1 MRNRRGSW
9 LTISGSAPKPQQKGT
24 DNMNNKNK
32 THIKEIFDRLSKS
45 DRSKILELNNAYA
58 ECQRLYGEDD
68 SDTISDLESI
78 IRPKA
83 LAYAEEV
90 IRKDGVPPHGEG
102 WNFTPSIFTKSDGVI
117 EILLCRTEDNR
128 FIPSTCSVCWD
139 AKAGSVDEGCGV
151 KSPVNALAWGLTE
164 AFAYY
169 LAGDISHLRDGK
181 HFPKLKRNKSNSRKV
196 VAK

>member
-1 MRNRRGSW
+1 
-9 LTISGSAPKPQQKGT
+9 
-24 DNMNNKNK
+24 MNNKNK
-32 THIKEIFDRLSKS
+32 ENIKQIFDRLSKS

-58 ECQRLYGEDD
+58 KCQRLYGEDD
-68 SDTISDLESI
+68 PDTINDIESI

-83 LAYAEEV
+83 QAYAKQV
-90 IRKDGVPPHGEG
+90 IRKDGIPPDGEG
-102 WNFTPSIFTKSDGVI
+102 WEFAPSIFTKSDGVI
-117 EILLCRTEDNR
+117 EILLCRTEDGR
-128 FIPSTCSVCWD
+128 FVPSTSSPCWE
-139 AKAGSVDEGCGV
+139 AKAGSVCSDFGFTD
-151 KSPVNALAWGLTE
+151 PALALSYGLTE